1 MHDDEMIEGRVV
13 AIVQARLGST
23 RFPRKVLKE
32 TAGKPLIGH
41 LIERLK
47 RASSVGRVVAAIPT
61 SPINDDLAEV
71 VEQYG
76 ASVFRGSELD
86 VLDRYVGA
94 AREFESYA
102 YLRITGDCPLVCPDL
117 VDRVV
122 HEFYSRGLDYAC
134 TGLTFPDGLDV
145 EVFSRDLLLDAG
157 LRARENYDREHVTP
171 FMRRTVPSKKKSVLE
186 HVSDLSRL
194 RLTIDEPEDFEVIQ
208 SVFEKLASNFFGS
221 EEIFSLIEQE
231 PRLFVSNQHLIRNEG
246 SRVPT
251 GQKLWRRAQKSIP
264 GGSMLFSK
272 RADLYSPKSWPSYF
286 SRAKGCQV
294 WDLDNKPYLDV
305 GYMGIGT
312 NLLGYGASA
321 VDEAV
326 IRAIS
331 LGNMSTLNA
340 PEEVELAE
348 RLCDIHPWADMARF
362 TRSGGEACAVAVRI
376 ARAAVNKDGVAFC
389 GYHGWHDWYL
399 SSNINDASSLDQ
411 HLLSGLSS
419 AGVPRQLGGL
429 SRPFRYNDLAGLEEI
444 LSDGS
449 TGIVFM
455 EVQRN
460 EIPEKGFLSGVKRL
474 CRKYGAVLVF
484 DECTSGFREVLGG
497 LHLARDVEPDIL
509 ILGKTLG
516 NGYAINAVV
525 GRREVMTSA
534 ESTFISS
541 TFWTE
546 RIGPVAAL
554 ASLAE
559 LERTR
564 APQEA
569 QAKGL
574 HVRKG
579 WEEIAA
585 MAGLS
590 LKISGL
596 PALSTYE
603 VLGYQANEVKTFVI
617 ERMLARGYLAPT
629 AFYASLA
636 HTSEILSSYLSN
648 LGEVFSELANIEPA
662 DLASFLSHGVARGSF
677 GRLN

>member
-1 MHDDEMIEGRVV
+1 MGGTHGDSRQFV

-23 RFPRKVLKE
+23 RFPRKVLKDSL
-32 TAGKPLIGH
+32 GKPLIGH

-47 RASSVGRVVAAIPT
+47 RASHVGTVVVAVPN
-61 SPINDDLAEV
+61 SPINDELAEV
-71 VEQYG
+71 VQRFD

-86 VLDRYVGA
+86 VLERYVGA
-94 AREFESYA
+94 AREWESDA
-102 YLRITGDCPLVCPDL
+102 YLRITGDCPLVCADV
-117 VDRVV
+117 VDHVV
-122 HEFYSRGLDYAC
+122 GEFLANSLDYAC
-134 TGLTFPDGLDV
+134 TGTSFPDGMDV
-145 EVFSRDLLLDAG
+145 EVFSREVLFDADSK
-157 LRARENYDREHVTP
+157 ARENFDREHVTP
-171 FMRRTVPSKKKSVLE
+171 FIKRTVAPTKSLVVE
-186 HVSDLSRL
+186 HDADLSRL
-194 RLTIDEPEDFEVIQ
+194 RLTIDEPEDFEVIDG
-208 SVFEKLASNFFGS
+208 VFARFGTNDFGS
-221 EEIFSLIEQE
+221 REIFALVAAE
-231 PRLFVSNQHLIRNEG
+231 PTLFVGNKHLLRNEG
-246 SRVPT
+246 STMST
-251 GQKLWRRAQKSIP
+251 GQKLWRRAQRSIP

-272 RADLYSPKSWPSYF
+272 RADLFAPRTWPAYF

-294 WDLDNKPYLDV
+294 WDLDNQPYLDV

-326 IRAIS
+326 IRAVS
-331 LGNMSTLNA
+331 QGNMSTLNA
-340 PEEVELAE
+340 PEEIELAE
-348 RLCDIHPWADMARF
+348 RLCEIHPWAEMVRF

-376 ARAAVNKDGVAFC
+376 ARAATSKDGVAFC

-399 SSNINDASSLDQ
+399 SSNINDASSLDR
-411 HLLSGLSS
+411 HLLAGLSPT
-419 AGVPRQLGGL
+419 GVPRKLGGL
-429 SRPFRYNDLAGLEEI
+429 SRPFFYNDLQGLEEI
-444 LSDGS
+444 LREDN
-449 TGIVFM
+449 TGVVFM

-460 EIPEKGFLSGVKRL
+460 DPPSEGFLSGVSAL

-497 LHLARDVEPDIL
+497 LHLARGVEPDVL

-525 GRREVMTSA
+525 GRREVMSAA

-546 RIGPVAAL
+546 RIGSVAGL

-559 LERTR
+559 MERTG

-569 QAKGL
+569 HQKGL
-574 HVRKG
+574 GIRKA
-579 WEEIAA
+579 WEEIAQA
-585 MAGLS
+585 AGLK

-603 VLGYQANEVKTFVI
+603 VVGYEPSQAKTFII
-617 ERMLARGYLAPT
+617 EQMLGRGYLAPT
-629 AFYASLA
+629 AFYASIA
-636 HTSEILSSYLSN
+636 HTSEILSSYISN
-648 LGEVFSELANIEPA
+648 LGEVFS
-662 DLASFLSHGVARGSF
+662 DLASIEPKDLPLALDNGIARGSF

>member
-1 MHDDEMIEGRVV
+1 MNSPNNTEGRVV

-23 RFPRKVLKE
+23 RFPHKVLKE
-32 TAGKPLIGH
+32 TVGKPLIGH

-47 RASSVGRVVAAIPT
+47 RATHVGDVVVAIPT
-61 SPINDDLAEV
+61 SPINDDLAELV
-71 VEQYG
+71 RHYD
-76 ASVFRGSELD
+76 ALVFRGSELD

-94 AREFESYA
+94 ARKYEA
-102 YLRITGDCPLVCPDL
+102 DVYLRVTGDCPLVCPDL

-122 HEFYSRGLDYAC
+122 AEFYAKELDYAC

-145 EVFSRDLLLDAG
+145 EVFSRDVLLDAN
-157 LRARENYDREHVTP
+157 LQARENFDREHVTP
-171 FMRRTVPSKKKSVLE
+171 FMKRTVPSGKKSVLE
-186 HVSDLSRL
+186 HDSDLSRL
-194 RLTIDEPEDFEVIQ
+194 RLTIDEPEDFDVID
-208 SVFEKLASNFFGS
+208 SVFGKFGTNDFGS
-221 EEIFSLIEQE
+221 KEIFALIAEE
-231 PRLFVSNQHLIRNEG
+231 PGLFVGNQHLVRNEG
-246 SRVPT
+246 SIIST
-251 GQKLWRRAQKSIP
+251 GQKLWRRAQRSIP

-272 RADLYSPKSWPSYF
+272 RADLYTPKIWPSYF

-294 WDLDNKPYLDV
+294 WDLDNQPFLDV

-312 NLLGYGASA
+312 NLLGYGAPA

-348 RLCDIHPWADMARF
+348 RLCEIHPWAEMVRF

-376 ARAAVNKDGVAFC
+376 ARAAASKDGVAFC

-399 SSNINDASSLDQ
+399 SSNIDDTSALDQ

-429 SRPFRYNDLAGLEEI
+429 SRAFRYNDLDGLEEI
-444 LSDGS
+444 LRDGN
-449 TGIVFM
+449 TGVVFM

-460 EIPEKGFLSGVKRL
+460 ETPAEGFLSGVKRL
-474 CRKYGAVLVF
+474 CREYGAVLVF

-497 LHLARDVEPDIL
+497 LHLARDVEPDIV

-516 NGYAINAVV
+516 NGYAVNAVV
-525 GRREVMTSA
+525 GRSEVMPSA
-534 ESTFISS
+534 ETTFISS

-546 RIGPVAAL
+546 RIGSVAAL

-559 LERTR
+559 LERTG

-569 QAKGL
+569 HEKGL
-574 HVRKG
+574 DVRKG
-579 WEEIAA
+579 WSEIAGS
-585 MAGLS
+585 AGLS

-603 VLGYQANEVKTFVI
+603 VIGYQATEVKTFVI
-617 ERMLARGYLAPT
+617 ERMLSRGYLAPT

-636 HTSEILSSYLSN
+636 HTPEILSSYLYN
-648 LGEVFSELANIEPA
+648 LGEVFVELANIDPS
-662 DLASFLSHGVARGSF
+662 DLASELHNGVARGSF